1 MQGIFS
7 KMSID
12 YNKNNHFKVI
22 YKNEGKDMKLPIG
35 SYEISAINAYIQKLI
50 NLNTMAR
57 EIY

>member
-22 YKNEGKDMKLPIG
+22 YKNEEKDMKLPIG
-35 SYEISAINAYIQKLI
+35 SYEISAVNAYIQKLI
-50 NLNTMAR
+50 NLNTMAG